1 MIYCRREGEEIKT
14 GLNFYPLKDRN
25 SFGVRLRIG
34 SRVWRARYS
43 KNAKKWFFTYNK
55 TDPDALKEW
64 EQKHGYKH
72 E

>member
-1 MIYCRREGEEIKT
+1 MIYSRREGEEIKN

-25 SFGVRLRIG
+25 SVGVRLRIG
-34 SRVWRARYS
+34 ARVWRARYS

-55 TDPDALKEW
+55 TDPNALREW
-64 EQKHGYKH
+64 ESKHGYTN